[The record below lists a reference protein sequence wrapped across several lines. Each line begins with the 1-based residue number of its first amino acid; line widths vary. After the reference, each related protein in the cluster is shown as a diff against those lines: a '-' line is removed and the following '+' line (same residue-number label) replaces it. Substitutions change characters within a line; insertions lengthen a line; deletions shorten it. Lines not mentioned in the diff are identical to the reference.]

1 MEQGTNCDRHKVILD
16 SSRTGEINSMSPVEI
31 SVKAVTQQYETLFR
45 RYAANPILTGR
56 DWPYSINSVFNAGA
70 TLLPDGSTLL
80 LCRVEDRRGL
90 SHLCAARSVNGVDDW
105 QIDREPTLLPS
116 PDQYPEEIWGIED
129 PRITYVPELKKFAIA
144 YTSYSRG
151 GPGVSLAL
159 TEDFR
164 SFERIGVVMPP
175 DDKDAALLPRRI
187 GGYWA
192 LIHRPM
198 TPLGAHVWISYS
210 PDLRHWGSHKLM
222 LEARRGAW
230 WDANK
235 IGMSPPLI
243 ETSRGWLMIY
253 HGVRRT
259 PSSSIYRLGLALFD
273 LEQPDKCLIR
283 GDSWMF
289 APEAD
294 YERHGDVQD
303 VVFPCGY
310 TVATDGDSINL
321 YYGAADSSIALAH
334 GSIRSLLSWLDANGH
349 SEHSGDRR
357 HK

>member
-1 MEQGTNCDRHKVILD
+1 MK
-16 SSRTGEINSMSPVEI
+16 
-31 SVKAVTQQYETLFR
+31 QYETLFQR
-45 RYAANPILTGR
+45 NPANPILSGK
-56 DWPYSINSVFNAGA
+56 DWPYSVNSVFNAGV
-70 TLLPDGSTLL
+70 TLLQDGTTLL

-90 SHLCAARSVNGVDDW
+90 SHFCAARSQDGVTGW
-105 QIDREPTLLPS
+105 QIDSEPTLM
-116 PDQYPEEIWGIED
+116 PDPDRFPEEIWGIED
-129 PRITYVPELKKFAIA
+129 PRITYVPELKKYAIV

-159 TEDFR
+159 TEDFK
-164 SFERIGVVMPP
+164 SFERLGVVLSP
-175 DDKDAALLPRRI
+175 DDKDAALLPHRVN
-187 GGYWA
+187 GHWA

-210 PDLRHWGSHKLM
+210 PDLSNWGNHKLM

-235 IGMSPPLI
+235 IGMSPPPI
-243 ETSRGWLMIY
+243 ETPQGWLMLY

-259 PSSSIYRLGLALFD
+259 PSSSIYRLGLALFE
-273 LEQPDKCLIR
+273 LENPEVCINR
-283 GDSWMF
+283 GDEWIF

-310 TVATDGDSINL
+310 TIGKDGDTINL
-321 YYGAADSSIALAH
+321 YYGAADSCIALAQ
-334 GSIRSLLSWLDANGH
+334 GSIKSLLTWLTAHGH
-349 SEHSGDRR
+349 TSESNDRR
-357 HK
+357 TRHK